1 MITLLKIKTKKK
13 NSLRGAIYLLFHMYP
28 TIHQL
33 LNYTKLAHGNQSEQS
48 SFDICRT
55 GHCGHIGAIFL
66 DPINNE
72 QATLEQEQ
80 DI

>member
-1 MITLLKIKTKKK
+1 
-13 NSLRGAIYLLFHMYP
+13 MYP

-55 GHCGHIGAIFL
+55 GHIGAIFL